1 MIEFINVT
9 KTFGP
14 EKTIAV
20 DNLSCSLMGQET
32 TVLVG
37 PSGCGKT
44 TTLRMINRLT
54 DPSHGDIKLNDES
67 ILKANPVE
75 LRRRIGYVIQETG
88 LFPHLTIYEN
98 IAVVP
103 RLLKWTEDRINKR
116 ADELLDLI
124 NLEPPLFRDRYPMQ
138 LSGGQRQRVGVVRA
152 LAADPDIL
160 LMDEPFG
167 AVDPINREILQDA
180 FLEIQE
186 SLRKTIV
193 MVTHDVR
200 EAVKMGDR
208 ILILDH
214 GKVVQCAP
222 TTEVVTNP
230 ASPFV
235 EDLLGADR
243 ALYSLET
250 LGIRQI
256 ISNDY
261 LTATENE
268 LLNPQPLLKR
278 MKERQ
283 FRYCFVIDSNGRLM
297 GYINRKSVENSE
309 GGEDCE
315 IKPIESLHANAN
327 LREAIIH
334 VITSGVA
341 ALPVTDAK
349 GHLRGVL
356 HLRDA
361 LDHIEEEKL
370 EESDS
375 EVNSQ

>member
-124 NLEPPLFRDRYPMQ
+124 NLEPPLFRERYPMQ

-214 GKVVQCAP
+214 GKVIQCAP

-230 ASPFV
+230 ANPFV

-261 LTATENE
+261 FTATENE

>member
-20 DNLSCSLMGQET
+20 DNLNCSLMEKEI

-54 DPSHGDIKLNDES
+54 EPSQGDILLYGES
-67 ILKANPVE
+67 ILKANPVA

-124 NLEPPLFRDRYPMQ
+124 NLEPRLFRERYPMQ

-186 SLRKTIV
+186 SLCKTIV

-214 GKVVQCAP
+214 GKVIQCDSTAD
-222 TTEVVTNP
+222 VVKNP

-250 LGIRQI
+250 LRITQI

-261 LTATENE
+261 LTAAENE
-268 LLNPQPLLKR
+268 LLKPESLLKR
-278 MKERQ
+278 MKEKQ
-283 FRYCFVIDSNGRLM
+283 FRYCFVIDSGGRLM
-297 GYINRKSVENSE
+297 GYINRKSIEDTDGE
-309 GGEDCE
+309 GCV
-315 IKPIESLHANAN
+315 IKPIESIHSNAN

-361 LDHIEEEKL
+361 LDHIEEENL

-375 EVNSQ
+375 EVNSR